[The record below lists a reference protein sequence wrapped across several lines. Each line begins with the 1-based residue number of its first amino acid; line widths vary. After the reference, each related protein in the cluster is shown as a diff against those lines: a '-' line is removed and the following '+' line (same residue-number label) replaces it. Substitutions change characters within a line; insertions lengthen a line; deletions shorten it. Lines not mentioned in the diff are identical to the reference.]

1 VQGVAKKLTANASG
15 LLLCWDFIF
24 VRPQLKPNKITY
36 VEVKNKCLIEIRLPD
51 IS

>member
-1 VQGVAKKLTANASG
+1 LSLRIACNASG

-24 VRPQLKPNKITY
+24 VRPQLKPNKIAD
-36 VEVKNKCLIEIRLPD
+36 VEVSNKCSIENRPPD